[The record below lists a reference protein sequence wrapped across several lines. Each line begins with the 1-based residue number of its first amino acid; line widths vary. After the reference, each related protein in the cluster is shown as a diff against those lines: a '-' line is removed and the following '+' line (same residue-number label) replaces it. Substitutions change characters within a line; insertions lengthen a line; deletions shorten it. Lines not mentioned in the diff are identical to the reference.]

1 MVLLKNK
8 LNLADVA
15 KQSAKGS
22 VVLMIGQI
30 LSTVILALGSI
41 LLARLLESAN
51 YGIYT
56 VAHIPIS
63 VMLLF
68 GDLGVNSALV
78 KYISQYRL
86 EEKPGEVKRLV
97 KAGLTMNALTNTLL
111 SFLTFFL
118 SDFLSETM
126 FHEPRLNV
134 LIKIGS
140 LGLLSQA
147 LMTTCQSI
155 FIAFD
160 KMELHSLTNL
170 TFSILKSIIS
180 PILVIVG
187 YGVFGATVGST
198 LSYIV
203 TTSICISII
212 WSLALRGSDGRLE
225 LEIFGKIIH
234 FGYPLF
240 LSNLISGGLTQ
251 LFNFLMA
258 IYVEASLIGNYQ
270 AAVNFSVL
278 IGFISTPITTVLF
291 PLFSKFDAKKNNE
304 LGFVFQSAVKYS
316 SILLVPAT
324 MGLIVLAEPIVR
336 IIYGQT
342 YQFTPFFLQLSI
354 INTLFVSLGTNAIP
368 ALLNSQG
375 KTKVNFMSNLLYFSL
390 GLPLSLVLIPKF
402 GVIGLLTISILASK
416 PSLVYLIL
424 WVKRNFGFTINWRS
438 SLKIFAA
445 SSLAF
450 LIVYTILRLFPVSDI
465 LSLIVGVVV
474 FLLVYSILLPSMR
487 AIESRDIQNLKSIM
501 KGLGP
506 LAPLFNAYFNFLS
519 KFIKTSNQDS
529 ENQGT

>member
-1 MVLLKNK
+1 MLKNK

-22 VVLMIGQI
+22 VVLMVGQV

-41 LLARLLESAN
+41 ILARLLESAN

-63 VMLLF
+63 VMHLF

-86 EEKPGEVKRLV
+86 EEKPVEVKRLV
-97 KAGLTMNALTNTLL
+97 KTGLTINALINTIL
-111 SFLTFFL
+111 SFLAFLL
-118 SDFLSETM
+118 SDFLSETI
-126 FHEPRLNV
+126 FHEPQLNV

-140 LGLLSQA
+140 LGLLAQA

-160 KMELHSLTNL
+160 RMELHSLTNL
-170 TFSILKSIIS
+170 VFSILKSIIS

-203 TTSICISII
+203 TVSICISII
-212 WSLALRGSDGRLE
+212 WFFALKGSDERLE
-225 LEIFGKIIH
+225 LETFKKIIH
-234 FGYPLF
+234 YGYPLF

-258 IYVEASLIGNYQ
+258 IYVESSMIGNYQ

-278 IGFISTPITTVLF
+278 IGFILTPITTVLF
-291 PLFSKFDAKKNNE
+291 PLFSKFDAKRDVE
-304 LGFVFQSAVKYS
+304 LEFVFQSAVKYS

-324 MGLIVLAEPIVR
+324 MGLIVLADPIVR
-336 IIYGQT
+336 IIYGET
-342 YQFTPFFLQLSI
+342 YQLTPFFLQLCI

-375 KTKVNFMSNLLYFSL
+375 KTKINFVSNLLYFSL

-402 GVIGLLTISILASK
+402 GIIGLLSITIIASK
-416 PSLVYLIL
+416 PSLIYLIL
-424 WVKRNFGFTINWRS
+424 WVKRNFGFTIDWQS
-438 SLKIFAA
+438 SFKIFIA

-450 LIVYTILRLFPVSDI
+450 LIVYAILRLFPTSDVFY
-465 LSLIVGVVV
+465 LIIGIGV
-474 FLLVYSILLPSMR
+474 FLLVYSILLPSIR
-487 AIESRDIQNLKSIM
+487 AIESKDIHNLKDIM

-506 LAPLFNAYFNFLS
+506 LAPLFDTYFNFLC
-519 KFIKTSNQDS
+519 KFIRTSNHDS
-529 ENQGT
+529 EK